1 MRFAILTEDLGL
13 ATRTRTKMSQRYGG
27 ARMTKGVAE
36 TEKWGVNTDWEVVSY
51 GYEWQ
56 PPPGDLIDWGDSLE
70 EVVAVVVQTEIIFKT
85 NPNRKEA
92 Q

>member
-1 MRFAILTEDLGL
+1 MRFAILTEDKNL
-13 ATRTRTKMSQRYGG
+13 ALRTRTKMSQRYGG

-36 TEKWGVNTDWEVVSY
+36 TEEWGVATDWEVVSY

-70 EVVAVVVQTEIIFKT
+70 EVVAVVVQNGILFKS
-85 NPNRKEA
+85 NPNLGESE
-92 Q
+92 